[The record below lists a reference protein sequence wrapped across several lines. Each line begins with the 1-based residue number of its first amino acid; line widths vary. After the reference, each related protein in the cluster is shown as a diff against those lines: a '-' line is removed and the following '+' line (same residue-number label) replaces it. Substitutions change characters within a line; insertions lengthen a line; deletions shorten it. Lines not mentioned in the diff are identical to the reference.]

1 MRQEIPQNE
10 ANVFGFTMTATFLG
24 LVCCLGLYGMFAWD
38 IGWGSLVAGS
48 LCGFVV
54 FIWRIN
60 QHDERGWKII
70 ETWQED
76 STRQPVSEVIIRSP
90 GREWVYIENDRGR
103 QYIFQPDSGVFAA
116 FVRESINEN
125 NRMQFSQRQA
135 SERGWTI
142 AEYDVV
148 IAQLRAVDWL
158 TKEIRNGAPVFN
170 RTRYD
175 EIRDWLK
182 YSSPYP
188 DED

>member
-10 ANVFGFTMTATFLG
+10 AHVFGFTMTAALLG
-24 LVCCLGLYGMFAWD
+24 LVGVAGIYGMFAWD

-54 FIWRIN
+54 FIWRVN
-60 QHDERGWKII
+60 QHDERGWRII

-76 STRQPVSEVIIRSP
+76 TRPTTKQEVIIRSP
-90 GREWVYIENDRGR
+90 GREWVYVENDRGR
-103 QYIFQPDSGVFAA
+103 QYIFQPEPGTFAA

-135 SERGWTI
+135 ADWGWTTP
-142 AEYDVV
+142 EYEAVV
-148 IAQLRAVDWL
+148 AQLRAIDWL
-158 TKEIRNGAPVFN
+158 TKEVRNGAPVFN

-175 EIRDWLK
+175 EIHDWLK

-188 DED
+188 N